1 MPGGKC
7 KGVTC
12 CKTCHEAVHDYF
24 IRVKYVV
31 GTKVIVLPMPNRYVV
46 PEAMSSDAK
55 SARSERQHATA
66 KEKKER
72 ELREKER
79 ELREKKRKQEHEEKK
94 ATKKKKLEE
103 EG

>member
-1 MPGGKC
+1 MEFWFLLSSFYHLRRLVRGLELDDGECVPAG
-7 KGVTC
+7 
-12 CKTCHEAVHDYF
+12 A
-24 IRVKYVV
+24 RRRW
-31 GTKVIVLPMPNRYVV
+31 PNRYVV